1 MIKITDASLRRGPRL
16 LFECVS
22 LSFHPGQR
30 VGITGANGIG
40 KTSLFGVLDGTL
52 QTDSGDVSIPPA
64 TEIAS
69 VSQEVHASKIKAL
82 DYVMEGDKKL
92 GSAKIKLR
100 KAELENSGHDLALAY
115 QVYEQ
120 IDGYTAETRAAK
132 LLAGLGFSQI
142 EQSKSFAD
150 FSGGWRMR
158 LNLARALMCPS
169 DLLLLDEPTNHLDLD
184 AIIWLEN
191 WLLGYDGM
199 LLLISHDRDF
209 LDAVCTHVAH
219 IENQRVTSYT
229 GNYSKFEEQRAAHL
243 AGKHAAYLKQQREI
257 EHIQFFV
264 DRFRAKASKA
274 KQAQSRLK
282 SLSRLEVIN
291 SAQIDSPF
299 SFRFEEPKKMPN
311 QLITVSNADI
321 GYGDAIVLQNVSMS
335 IVPGDRIGLLGANG
349 AGKSTLI
356 KALVGNLS
364 PMRGDVYRANDL
376 TVSYFAQHQVEQLRG
391 DETPLSFL
399 KRVEPKAS
407 EGELRKHLG
416 GFAFSGNAALA
427 PIGPFSG
434 GEKAR
439 LVLAAIIRQ
448 KPNLLLLDEPTNH
461 LDLQMRHA
469 LSLALQGF
477 EGALVVVS
485 HDRHLL
491 QSVCDSL
498 KFVHDGEVEDFSGD
512 LDDYA
517 RWLTQSR
524 AETKQSVKLKKEP
537 NYSSKQRKQQKQ
549 KDAERRNSLSSWTKQ
564 LKEVEKSMS
573 QNDFLLNEVG
583 EKLSSS
589 DLYLEE
595 NKEDLE
601 RLLSAQVSYQKQHQS
616 NERLWLELT
625 GRLDDVE
632 KSTI

>member
-1 MIKITDASLRRGPRL
+1 MIKIADASLRRGPRL
-16 LFECVS
+16 LFEYVN
-22 LSFHPGQR
+22 LSFHAGQR

-40 KTSLFGVLDGTL
+40 KTSLFAVLDGTL
-52 QTDSGDVSIPPA
+52 QTDSGDVSIPAA

-82 DYVMEGDKKL
+82 DYVMEGDKKF
-92 GSAKIKLR
+92 GSAKEKVR
-100 KAELENSGHDLALAY
+100 QAELKKSGYDLSIAY
-115 QVYEQ
+115 DIYEQ
-120 IDGYTAETRAAK
+120 VDGYTAETRAAK

-142 EQSKSFAD
+142 EQSKSFAE

-158 LNLARALMCPS
+158 LNLARALMSPS

-199 LLLISHDRDF
+199 LLLISHDRDV
-209 LDAVCTHVAH
+209 LDAVCTHIVH

-229 GNYSKFEEQRAAHL
+229 GNYSKFEEQRAVQL
-243 AGKHAAYLKQQREI
+243 AGQQAAYLKQQREI
-257 EHIQFFV
+257 EHIQSFV

-282 SLSRLEVIN
+282 ALSRLEMIN

-299 SFRFEEPKKMPN
+299 SFRFEEPQKMPN
-311 QLITVSNADI
+311 QLITVNNADI

-356 KALVGNLS
+356 KALVGDLS
-364 PMRGDVYRANDL
+364 PICGDVDRAKEL
-376 TVSYFAQHQVEQLRG
+376 TVSYFAQHQVEQLRS

-399 KRVEPKAS
+399 KRVDPKSS

-427 PIGPFSG
+427 SIGLFSG

-439 LVLAAIIRQ
+439 LVLAAIIRH

-469 LSLALQGF
+469 LSVALQEF
-477 EGALVVVS
+477 QGALVIVS
-485 HDRHLL
+485 HDRYLL
-491 QSVCDSL
+491 QSVSDSL
-498 KFVHDGEVEDFSGD
+498 KFVHDGEVQDFSGD

-517 RWLTQSR
+517 RWLIQSR
-524 AETKQSVKLKKEP
+524 AETKQSVKSKKEP
-537 NYSSKQRKQQKQ
+537 VNSFKQRKQRKQ
-549 KDAERRNSLSSWTKQ
+549 RDAERRNSLSTCTRQ

-573 QNDFLLNEVG
+573 QNELLLQEVG
-583 EKLSSS
+583 DKLSHSS
-589 DLYLEE
+589 LYLEE
-595 NKEDLE
+595 NKAEME
-601 RLLSAQVSYQKQHQS
+601 RLLSAQVTYQKQYEN
-616 NERLWLELT
+616 NERLWFELT
-625 GRLDDVE
+625 AKVDGLE
-632 KSTI
+632 KALI

>member
-16 LFECVS
+16 LFDCVN
-22 LSFHPGQR
+22 LSFHSGQR
-30 VGITGANGIG
+30 IGITGANGIG
-40 KTSLFGVLDGTL
+40 KTSLFAVLDGTL
-52 QTDSGDVSIPPA
+52 QTDSGDVSIPSA

-69 VSQEVHASKIKAL
+69 VSQEVEAVTKKAVV
-82 DYVMEGDKKL
+82 YVMEGDKKL
-92 GSAKIKLR
+92 GIAKEKLR
-100 KAELENSGHDLALAY
+100 EAELKNSGHELALAY
-115 QVYEQ
+115 QMYEEV
-120 IDGYTAETRAAK
+120 DGYTAETRAAK
-132 LLAGLGFSQI
+132 LLAGLGFSQV
-142 EQSKSFAD
+142 EQQKSFAE

-184 AIIWLEN
+184 AIIWLEH
-191 WLLGYDGM
+191 WLLGYEGV

-209 LDAVCTHVAH
+209 LDAVSTHIVY
-219 IENQRVTSYT
+219 IENQRMTSYT
-229 GNYSKFEEQRAAHL
+229 GNYSKFEEQRAAQL
-243 AGKHAAYLKQQREI
+243 AGQQAAYVKQQREI
-257 EHIQFFV
+257 KHIQFFV

-282 SLSRLEVIN
+282 ALSRLEVIN

-299 SFRFEEPKKMPN
+299 SFRFEEPKKMPT
-311 QLITVSNADI
+311 QLVTVSNADI
-321 GYGDAIVLQNVSMS
+321 GYGDDIVLKNISMS

-356 KALVGNLS
+356 KALVGDLL
-364 PMRGDVYRANDL
+364 PICGDVDRANDL
-376 TVSYFAQHQVEQLRG
+376 KVSYFAQHQVEQLRS

-477 EGALVVVS
+477 QGALVVVS

-491 QSVCDSL
+491 QSVSDSL

-512 LDDYA
+512 
-517 RWLTQSR
+517 
-524 AETKQSVKLKKEP
+524 
-537 NYSSKQRKQQKQ
+537 
-549 KDAERRNSLSSWTKQ
+549 
-564 LKEVEKSMS
+564 
-573 QNDFLLNEVG
+573 
-583 EKLSSS
+583 
-589 DLYLEE
+589 
-595 NKEDLE
+595 
-601 RLLSAQVSYQKQHQS
+601 
-616 NERLWLELT
+616 
-625 GRLDDVE
+625 
-632 KSTI
+632 